1 MRLHEGI
8 RRMEESYIFS
18 WCAKQAD
25 AYRAQHPQET
35 LLALGI
41 GDVTAPLSASV
52 GAALLK
58 AAKEQLHRESFRGYP
73 PAEGYGFLRSA
84 IAEDYARRGIPVQAA
99 EVFITN
105 GAKDT
110 LADLCRLLPA
120 GLRAAL
126 PVPCYPVYRDL
137 LALLGAEVTELAMP
151 ADGSFPP
158 PPQAPFD
165 ICILCSPDNPT
176 GRLLSRQC
184 AAAWVQAA
192 QQNGAILFFDAA
204 YEAYV
209 RDDSALRSIYEVA
222 GAQSCAIEIGSFSKT
237 AGFTGLR
244 CGHIVLP
251 RKLHA
256 EGVSLQS
263 VWQRLLA
270 SCSNGVPYI
279 VQRAAEAACSPAGRL
294 ASQQQ
299 TQRYLAAAAILA
311 AALPQKNTF
320 FSKNS
325 PYVWFHCG
333 GSSVQFFTK
342 LLQRHQIICTP
353 GIGFGTAGEGYVRFS
368 GFCNEE
374 TAKTAAKRLQ
384 GSPLFFSIV

>member
-1 MRLHEGI
+1 MKLHEGI

-18 WCAKQAD
+18 WCAKQAA
-25 AYRAQHPQET
+25 AYRAQHPQQT

-41 GDVTAPLSASV
+41 GDVTAALSAPV
-52 GAALLK
+52 GAALLQ

-73 PAEGYGFLRSA
+73 PAEGYDFLRSA
-84 IAEDYARRGIPVQAA
+84 IAEDYARRGVPVQAG
-99 EVFITN
+99 EVFIPN

-120 GLRAAL
+120 GLRAVL

-151 ADGSFPP
+151 GDGSFPA
-158 PPQAPFD
+158 PPQTPFD
-165 ICILCSPDNPT
+165 LCILCSPNNPS
-176 GRLLSRQC
+176 GALLSRER

-192 QQNGAILFFDAA
+192 QQNGALLFFDAA

-209 RDDSALRSIYEVA
+209 RSENTPRSIYETA
-222 GAQSCAIEIGSFSKT
+222 GARYCAVEIGSLSKT

-251 RKLHA
+251 RELQA
-256 EGVSLQS
+256 EGSPLQS

-279 VQRAAEAACSPAGRL
+279 VQRAAEAAYSPAGRE
-294 ASQQQ
+294 AAQRQ
-299 TQRYLAAAAILA
+299 TEQYLQAAAHIAV
-311 AALPQKNTF
+311 ALPKQRVF
-320 FSKNS
+320 FSQNS
-325 PYVWFHCG
+325 PYVWFRCG
-333 GSSVQFFTK
+333 GSSVEFFTK

-353 GIGFGTAGEGYVRFS
+353 GIGFGAAGEGYVRFS
-368 GFCNEE
+368 GFCGEE
-374 TAKTAAKRLQ
+374 TAKTAAKRLL
-384 GSPLFFSIV
+384 GSPLFFSLA